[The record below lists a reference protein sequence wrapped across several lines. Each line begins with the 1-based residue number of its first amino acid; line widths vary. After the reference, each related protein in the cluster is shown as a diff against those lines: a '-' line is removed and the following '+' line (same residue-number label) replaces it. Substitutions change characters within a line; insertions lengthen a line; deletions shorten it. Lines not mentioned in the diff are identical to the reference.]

1 MDNRFRSAVTCVPS
15 VRIGVDRRGLS
26 TTIGPG
32 GWTPP
37 QGTGGRRLQVIGDPR
52 LAGPLPTDRFLIPGT
67 RTDYGTGAVS
77 AMTSSGL
84 ESFKALLLSTAERK
98 REIAADIRRARL
110 QVGFAWTVRSLA
122 WASLAA
128 AAPPVRR
135 AARGHLE
142 RRRTELSNLNANL
155 TTSAVSVDFD
165 MESAVGEPHRRM
177 HVAFKDMMACHK
189 KWTLSSSQ
197 RIDSVKARTTAAYVV
212 GRQPASL
219 GRGADPLIRTSEPP
233 LALSVQGGRST
244 AYFYPGFVL
253 VAARDGSDFA
263 LMDLAGLKVDAT
275 ATRFTETEGV
285 PGDAVVVGHTWAKS
299 NKDGSRDRRFT
310 NNSQIPVASY
320 GEMTLS
326 GQGGFREVFMT
337 SRVGPCRDF
346 AAAVQDLQRILSAG
360 RGTGRVENQR
370 ALPLR
375 R

>member
-1 MDNRFRSAVTCVPS
+1 MDNRFRSAVTCVPG
-15 VRIGVDRRGLS
+15 VRIGVGRQGLS

-32 GWTPP
+32 GWAPP
-37 QGTGGRRLQVIGDPR
+37 QGTGGRRLKVIGDPR

-67 RTDYGTGAVS
+67 RTDYGTGAVD

-98 REIAADIRRARL
+98 REIVADVRRARR
-110 QVGFAWTVRSLA
+110 QVGVAWTARTLA
-122 WASLAA
+122 WMTLAA
-128 AAPPVRR
+128 AVPPVRR
-135 AARGHLE
+135 AAHGHLE
-142 RRRTELSNLNANL
+142 KRRTELSNLNANL
-155 TTSAVSVDFD
+155 TSSAVSVDFD

-177 HVAFKDMMACHK
+177 HEAFRDMIACRG
-189 KWTLSSSQ
+189 KWILSSSQ

-263 LMDLAGLKVDAT
+263 LMDLVGLKVDVT
-275 ATRFTETEGV
+275 TTRFTETEGV
-285 PGDAVVVGHTWAKS
+285 PADAIVVGHTWAKS
-299 NKDGSRDRRFT
+299 NKDGSRDRRFA
-310 NNSQIPVASY
+310 NNSQIPVAHY
-320 GEMTLS
+320 GELTLS
-326 GQGGFREVFMT
+326 GQGGLREVFMT
-337 SRVGPCRDF
+337 SRISPCQDF
-346 AAAVQDLQRILSAG
+346 AAAVQDLQLILSAG
-360 RGTGRVENQR
+360 RGVRRVESSK
-370 ALPLR
+370 ALPSR